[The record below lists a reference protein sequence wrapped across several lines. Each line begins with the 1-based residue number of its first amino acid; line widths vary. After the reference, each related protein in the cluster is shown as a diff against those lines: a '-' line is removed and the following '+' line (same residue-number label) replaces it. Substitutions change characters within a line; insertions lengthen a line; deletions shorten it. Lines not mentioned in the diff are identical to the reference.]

1 MLPSVIIVSSE
12 AVPFSK
18 TGGLADVSGAL
29 AVALKRAGCKAA
41 LFLPFYRETALG
53 GFEIENTGLTV
64 KAPLAGRV
72 ITAEVLRTSHEG
84 VPVYFIRCDEFFDR
98 TYLYG
103 TPERDYFDNL
113 ERFTFFS
120 RGVIEALKARGFA
133 PDIIHCNDWQTGLV
147 PACIKD
153 IYGLDPH
160 FTNTKTVFTI
170 HNIAYQGI
178 FPQNGFFA
186 LTGLS
191 ERLYASDGMEFWGK
205 LSLLKAGLVYSD
217 AITTVSRTYSE
228 EIQTI
233 ESGCGL
239 DGVLRERKA
248 VLHGVLNGVDYDEW
262 NPETDKLIPTNF
274 SVRFMSG
281 KAECRKALLKEF
293 GLKAKVSTP
302 VIAMIT
308 RLAEQKGFDIL
319 LDAMSKL
326 MDADVAL
333 LILGSGE
340 ARYRLLLEEAA
351 LRYPKKLSV
360 KIAFDKRLAHLVE
373 AGADIFLMPSRY
385 EPCGLNQIY
394 SLKYGTIPI
403 VRATGGLEDTV
414 KDYSIGKGT
423 GFKFKDYSAN
433 ALIDKVSEACS
444 VFKDKKE
451 WGALQKRAMSEE
463 FSWERAAGEYI
474 GIYQTIVG
482 STPKT

>member
-1 MLPSVIIVSSE
+1 MLPSVIIASSE

-29 AVALKRAGCKAA
+29 AVALKRAGCKVA

-64 KAPLAGRV
+64 KAPIAGRV

-84 VPVYFIRCDEFFDR
+84 VPIYFIRCDEFFDR

-120 RGVIEALKARGFA
+120 RGVLEALKARGFA
-133 PDIIHCNDWQTGLV
+133 PDIIHLNDWQTGLI
-147 PACIKD
+147 PAYLKD
-153 IYGLDPH
+153 LYALDPH

-170 HNIAYQGI
+170 HNIAYQGV
-178 FPQNGFFA
+178 FPHHGFFA
-186 LTGLS
+186 LTGLN
-191 ERLYASDGMEFWGK
+191 ERLYTSDGMEFWGRA
-205 LSLLKAGLVYSD
+205 SLLKAGIVYSD
-217 AITTVSRTYSE
+217 AVTTVSRTYSK
-228 EIQTI
+228 EIQTL
-233 ESGCGL
+233 EAGCGL

-248 VLHGVLNGVDYDEW
+248 ALHGVLNGVDYNEW

-274 SVRFMSG
+274 SMRSMAG
-281 KAECRKALLKEF
+281 KAECRKSLLKEF
-293 GLKAKVSTP
+293 GLKAKATTP

-319 LDAMSKL
+319 LDAMPAL
-326 MDADVAL
+326 VELDVQL
-333 LILGSGE
+333 VILGSGE
-340 ARYRLLLEEAA
+340 ARYKRLLEEAA
-351 LRYPKKLSV
+351 LRYPKKFSV
-360 KIAFDKRLAHLVE
+360 KIAFDSRLAHLVE
-373 AGADIFLMPSRY
+373 AGADMFLMPSRY

-414 KDYSIGKGT
+414 KEYSIGKGT
-423 GFKFKDYSAN
+423 GFKFKDYSAH
-433 ALIDKVSEACS
+433 ALIDKVREACS
-444 VFKDKKE
+444 VFKDKKV
-451 WGALQKRAMSEE
+451 WAALQKRAMSEE
-463 FSWERAAGEYI
+463 FSWERAVGEYI
-474 GIYQTIVG
+474 KIYQAIMETVH
-482 STPKT
+482 KT